1 MRSRAMKL
9 LAVVFGSMSA
19 GFPPAAI
26 AETAVQ
32 AKDCLAAPD
41 GPATQGDHWYYRT
54 DPATKRRCWYARGEA
69 QEIAQLTFSSA
80 RPAVPPSDARLQQT
94 MADARAE
101 ISPFPET
108 PQANNSYG
116 SSTATIVNGD
126 SAQSGLQTLRAQS
139 RATAEAALSNVVAS
153 IRHRPQPASAKQL
166 GHPAPRSVR
175 MLLSALAGALAL
187 VGIATAAIKFGRSIA
202 IRRRKKRG
210 RDRMIWGAP
219 RPGDDEISSAVH
231 SGDDRISSPILP
243 SDDEISSPIHS
254 SDDEI
259 SSPVHSSDDAPM
271 NWIRIARETQ
281 EARRQAEQIE
291 QLLSQVARR
300 SAI

>member
-1 MRSRAMKL
+1 MKL

-19 GFPPAAI
+19 GFPAAAI

-41 GPATQGDHWYYRT
+41 GSAAQGDHWYYRT
-54 DPATKRRCWYARGEA
+54 DPATKRRCWYVRGEA

-80 RPAVPPSDARLQQT
+80 RPAVPPSDTSLQQT
-94 MADARAE
+94 VADARAE
-101 ISPFPET
+101 ITPFPET
-108 PQANNSYG
+108 SQPNNSNG
-116 SSTATIVNGD
+116 SSTATGVNGD
-126 SAQSGLQTLRAQS
+126 SALGGLQTLRAP
-139 RATAEAALSNVVAS
+139 SNLIAS
-153 IRHRPQPASAKQL
+153 IRHRPQPASAKQP

-187 VGIATAAIKFGRSIA
+187 VGIATAVIKFGRGIA

-219 RPGDDEISSAVH
+219 RPSDDEVSSPVHPSDVEISSPV
-231 SGDDRISSPILP
+231 RP
-243 SDDEISSPIHS
+243 SDDEISSPVRPS
-254 SDDEI
+254 YDEI
-259 SSPVHSSDDAPM
+259 SSPIRSGDDAPM

-300 SAI
+300 SAV